1 MKRALKEMHE
11 LVVATLVESI
21 ATLPKAQRTKLAL
34 ALKNKANIIH
44 VESGGHYVEGE
55 MKTLR
60 GSPIGL
66 KVAAL
71 RDAAAK
77 IEGTP

>member
-1 MKRALKEMHE
+1 MHE

-44 VESGGHYVEGE
+44 V
-55 MKTLR
+55 
-60 GSPIGL
+60 

-71 RDAAAK
+71 RDAAVK
-77 IEGTP
+77 IEGIP

>member
-44 VESGGHYVEGE
+44 V
-55 MKTLR
+55 
-60 GSPIGL
+60 

-71 RDAAAK
+71 RDAAVK
-77 IEGTP
+77 IEGIP